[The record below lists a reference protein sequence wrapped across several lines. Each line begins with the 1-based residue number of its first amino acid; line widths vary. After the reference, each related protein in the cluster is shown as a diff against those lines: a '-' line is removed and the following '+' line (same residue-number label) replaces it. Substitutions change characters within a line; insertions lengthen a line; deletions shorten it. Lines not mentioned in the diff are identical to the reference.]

1 MLQRLIRLIIK
12 ELLAILGSRQGRGM
26 LIMPVILQT
35 LLFPFAATMEVK
47 NATLLIFNQDSGQ
60 ASQELIERLAQ
71 TASFPHLI
79 MAHSDHELTE
89 AIDGQTALLAIR
101 IAPDFSRQLKAQQSA
116 GVQIVIDGRRS
127 NSGQIAAGYITN
139 IVQTYLVEQRGG
151 QNAALTFSPE
161 VRNLYNP
168 NLEFRWHLLPSLVVI
183 ITTIGCLMVT
193 ALSVARER
201 EEGTFEQLLVSPL
214 TPAYIMAGK
223 AIPGILIAM
232 VQGTFIALVAHFGY
246 RVPFTGSIAMLFAGM
261 FCYGLALSGV
271 GLFISSISSTQ
282 QQAFLGVFAF
292 MVPATMLSGYVA
304 PIENMPLVLQWLA
317 QIDPMSY
324 CVPIIK
330 GVFLKNFQWADC
342 WPRLWPMLGIAFFT
356 LTVALRMF
364 RRHIA

>member
-79 MAHSDHELTE
+79 MAHSDHELTA

-116 GVQIVIDGRRS
+116 VVQIVIDGRRS
-127 NSGQIAAGYITN
+127 NSGQIAAGYVTN
-139 IVQTYLVEQRGG
+139 IVQTYLVEKSGG
-151 QNAALTFSPE
+151 QNAALTSSPA

-168 NLEFRWHLLPSLVVI
+168 NLDFRWHLLPSLVVI

-246 RVPFTGSIAMLFAGM
+246 GVPFTGSIAMLYAGM
-261 FCYGLALSGV
+261 FCYGLSLAGV

-330 GVFLKNFQWADC
+330 GVFLKNFQWSDC